1 MKRILIDAM
10 GGDKAPLEI
19 LRGAAIAAEE
29 YKDKAK
35 ILLVG
40 NRNAVET
47 IASENQISLAG
58 IELFHAEEVIGMEDP
73 PTDVRTKR
81 IPPSQGLRNARGG
94 RSRRLRLGGK
104 HRCAA
109 HGRDPFRARIPGVL
123 RAAIATILPLANPIL
138 LMDSGANTV
147 VTPAHLFQFALMGS
161 AYMKGVFGV
170 QQPRVGLLNIGQEKS
185 KGTAV
190 QVEAYRLLS
199 EDSSIRFVGNVEA
212 RDVPFGCCD
221 VLVTDGFTGNVLLK
235 SIEGM
240 ASFFSKEIKGV
251 FMTNVMTKA
260 GIPFIIGASRHEKE
274 IRFLRIRRGAAARL
288 PRAGD
293 QGARLLRLPWR

>member
-1 MKRILIDAM
+1 MTPW

-73 PTDVRTKR
+73 PTDVRTKKD
-81 IPPSQGLRNARGG
+81 SSLRRGCEM
-94 RSRRLRLGGK
+94 L
-104 HRCAA
+104 AA
-109 HGRDPFRARIPGVL
+109 GEADAFVSAGSTGALHMGATLFVRRIPGVL

-147 VTPAHLFQFALMGS
+147 VTPAHLFQFALM
-161 AYMKGVFGV
+161 A
-170 QQPRVGLLNIGQEKS
+170 PPI
-185 KGTAV
+185 
-190 QVEAYRLLS
+190 
-199 EDSSIRFVGNVEA
+199 
-212 RDVPFGCCD
+212 
-221 VLVTDGFTGNVLLK
+221 
-235 SIEGM
+235 
-240 ASFFSKEIKGV
+240 
-251 FMTNVMTKA
+251 
-260 GIPFIIGASRHEKE
+260 
-274 IRFLRIRRGAAARL
+274 
-288 PRAGD
+288 
-293 QGARLLRLPWR
+293 